1 MTRALVTGATGF
13 IGRAL
18 AESLLREG
26 WEITCPVRDLTRLR
40 NAQGLNG
47 RFIPLGSV
55 YDELEKGPGY
65 DYIFHLAGATREK
78 DRHGY
83 FKANVELTQRLL
95 ESVLKGASA
104 KRLKRFLFV
113 SSQAAAGPA
122 INSGAPKKESD
133 NCAPVS
139 LYGDSKLQ
147 AEKVVNQYSN
157 EIPVT
162 IIRPPTVFG
171 PRDTDVLTV
180 FKMAKF
186 RIQTIPTGP
195 DRPVSVIYVKD
206 LVNGLLIA
214 ATSQTAIGKTY
225 FLSNPEPVIWR
236 EFCLD
241 ISRSCGKKAVIVRVP
256 ILLMKLIAKFGDLQM
271 AVTGNP
277 PLIRTEKLKEMLQ
290 PAWVCSSEPAI
301 AELNWGPEYSV
312 EKALE
317 ETSRWYRDNGWI

>member
-1 MTRALVTGATGF
+1 MTKALVTGATGF

-18 AESLLREG
+18 ADFLLNEG
-26 WEITCPVRDLTRLR
+26 WELTCPVRDFTRLR
-40 NAQGLNG
+40 NAEGLDG
-47 RFIPLGSV
+47 RFITLDSV

-78 DRHGY
+78 DQQGY
-83 FKANVELTQRLL
+83 FKANVELTQRLM

-133 NCAPVS
+133 SCSPVS

-147 AEKVVNQYSN
+147 AEKVVNQFSN
-157 EIPVT
+157 EIPIT

-214 ATSQTAIGKTY
+214 ATSQKAIGKTY
-225 FLSNPEPVIWR
+225 FLANPEPVIWR

-241 ISRSCGKKAVIVRVP
+241 ISRSCGKKAMIVRVP
-256 ILLMKLIAKFGDLQM
+256 ILFMKLMAKFGDLQM
-271 AVTGNP
+271 AITGAP
-277 PLIRTEKLKEMLQ
+277 PLIRTEKLKEMVQ
-290 PAWVCSSEPAI
+290 PAWVCSSDRAMEQ
-301 AELNWGPEYSV
+301 LNWAPEYTV
-312 EKALE
+312 ERALE
-317 ETSRWYRDNGWI
+317 ETSRWYKDNGWI